1 MIFSEIFNAL
11 NPPPAPQVAIPMRLQ
26 TEMISGWGQTTKS
39 GQIVS
44 AETAKTIATAYRCG
58 NVLSDDIAIMPMQTY
73 RNLSGQIERVAA
85 DGNIRNTAYL
95 LEREPNRWMTPF
107 IWKKTIILWL
117 IYWGNAYIWAP
128 PGPYQEFFILPAS
141 ATYPVIDQDGNKWYS
156 TIFPNFSQE
165 YIPEVEMVHLM
176 INSFNGLNG
185 RSVLTYARET
195 LGGQLGAH
203 QTRDKIQGNGLNPT
217 AAIYVNGEL
226 EKEAREKLRRVYLDA
241 VSGPANA
248 GGVAIFDNKITKF
261 EAVTMNPTD
270 AQFLENIAATDVD
283 IANFYGVP
291 LYKLNLGK
299 QSYESNAQQDIDYL
313 KTTLNPYLIQWEQA
327 AWLKWLRAAEQPF
340 SYFKFNR
347 ESVLQTD
354 AKTRADYL
362 EKMILSGQMTPNEA
376 RQVNDTSAYP
386 GGDAHYLPANTG
398 QILPDGSI
406 KSGAPTPSVPAAPAA
421 GK

>member
-141 ATYPVIDQDGNKWYS
+141 ATYPVID
-156 TIFPNFSQE
+156 
-165 YIPEVEMVHLM
+165 
-176 INSFNGLNG
+176 
-185 RSVLTYARET
+185 
-195 LGGQLGAH
+195 
-203 QTRDKIQGNGLNPT
+203 
-217 AAIYVNGEL
+217 
-226 EKEAREKLRRVYLDA
+226 
-241 VSGPANA
+241 
-248 GGVAIFDNKITKF
+248 
-261 EAVTMNPTD
+261 
-270 AQFLENIAATDVD
+270 
-283 IANFYGVP
+283 
-291 LYKLNLGK
+291 
-299 QSYESNAQQDIDYL
+299 
-313 KTTLNPYLIQWEQA
+313 
-327 AWLKWLRAAEQPF
+327 
-340 SYFKFNR
+340 
-347 ESVLQTD
+347 
-354 AKTRADYL
+354 
-362 EKMILSGQMTPNEA
+362 
-376 RQVNDTSAYP
+376 
-386 GGDAHYLPANTG
+386 
-398 QILPDGSI
+398 
-406 KSGAPTPSVPAAPAA
+406 
-421 GK
+421 